1 MSELTES
8 SVESRMLEVEQAS
21 MNSEAQARLSQI
33 RAELGLKAG
42 DTAGDTAT
50 GSGTSGA
57 DGSG

>member
-1 MSELTES
+1 
-8 SVESRMLEVEQAS
+8 

-42 DTAGDTAT
+42 DTAGDTAGDSAT
-50 GSGTSGA
+50 GTGTSGA